1 MTFLFHIF
9 PSKFSK
15 FHFQPSILKNPDF
28 PNTPFKLSFAFL
40 PLSSHFA
47 MEKKK
52 NKEEKREK
60 GATERSSSVFLKTLE
75 ISTRYVV
82 LIYYMQLS
90 SEIFVLILP

>member
-1 MTFLFHIF
+1 
-9 PSKFSK
+9 
-15 FHFQPSILKNPDF
+15 
-28 PNTPFKLSFAFL
+28 
-40 PLSSHFA
+40 
-47 MEKKK
+47 MEKK

-60 GATERSSSVFLKTLE
+60 GATERSSSVFLKTLD

>member
-52 NKEEKREK
+52 IRKKKGKRVQEKE
-60 GATERSSSVFLKTLE
+60 
-75 ISTRYVV
+75 V
-82 LIYYMQLS
+82 LQ
-90 SEIFVLILP
+90 FF